1 MPVHFAAARSTAH
14 SPIARAL
21 AKKALARA
29 ANDNGDSAQVRAEAG
44 NADRTMHAALK
55 HFAEHGLG
63 AAKVAWRQAEQAHS
77 TGDIQ
82 TYEWWFGICRTLD
95 RRLAKRCAEEI
106 ALRSL
111 LTGRIFK

>member
-29 ANDNGDSAQVRAEAG
+29 ANDNGDAAQMQAEASSFD
-44 NADRTMHAALK
+44 AMMRAALK

-63 AAKVAWRQAEQAHS
+63 AAEAARQQAEQAYF
-77 TGDIQ
+77 TGDHDA
-82 TYEWWFGICRTLD
+82 YAWWLGVCRTLD
-95 RRLAKRCAEEI
+95 RRLAERCERRLEGDDAQ
-106 ALRSL
+106 LVY
-111 LTGRIFK
+111 